1 MRRLIVF
8 FIFFCSI
15 TLSAQKFHEQTS
27 EALQYIYNG
36 YIQYGYN
43 ELKKCAIN
51 NGVGA
56 QFYLAVCYENGIV
69 VEKDL
74 NEAFK
79 MYLRAA
85 ERGLPDAM
93 LYVARFYKKGIVV
106 SQSEARCDEWLQR
119 YEKKGGKCLLPDFI
133 SIYNEGIKH
142 VGNYAM
148 SPNGSGAT
156 QSRQTTIIPNS
167 QTVNSNNQV
176 VNNITVI
183 QQLVNPQQETSPN
196 KQTVTESTKVD
207 SGDKITIKEK
217 SDVDE
222 NIPTTNCD
230 NENTFAWIFANE
242 NYQSVAP
249 VPNAIN
255 DGCVFAEYCEKVL
268 GLPKTNIHLVQ
279 DATYNNFK
287 KEINLIK
294 QISEAYKS
302 DAKIIFYYAGH
313 GLSDESSRD
322 TYLLPIDGY
331 GSDFTTCNS
340 LNELYKTLGG
350 MPASKVVVLLDA
362 CFSGSL
368 RGEGMLAKARG
379 VAIKAKAAAP
389 AGNMVVLSAAQG
401 DETAYSYQE
410 QHHGLFTYFL
420 LKKLQMSKGVVTLGE
435 LFDYVKDNVVKK
447 SLVVNGKQQTPTS
460 SASISASD
468 TWSSWTLGL

>member
-1 MRRLIVF
+1 MKKGGGCPRTSAYNSEILQSESLAEVSCPIS
-8 FIFFCSI
+8 SI
-15 TLSAQKFHEQTS
+15 IDPFLGRPNSHISNDAYK
-27 EALQYIYNG
+27 
-36 YIQYGYN
+36 
-43 ELKKCAIN
+43 LK
-51 NGVGA
+51 
-56 QFYLAVCYENGIV
+56 
-69 VEKDL
+69 VEKL
-74 NEAFK
+74 KFRV
-79 MYLRAA
+79 LGRA
-85 ERGLPDAM
+85 G
-93 LYVARFYKKGIVV
+93 
-106 SQSEARCDEWLQR
+106 
-119 YEKKGGKCLLPDFI
+119 GGKCLLPDFV

-148 SPNGSGAT
+148 SPNGSGAI

-196 KQTVTESTKVD
+196 KQTVTESTKID
-207 SGDKITIKEK
+207 SGNKITIKEK

-268 GLPKTNIHLVQ
+268 GLPKTNIHLVK

>member
-56 QFYLAVCYENGIV
+56 Q
-69 VEKDL
+69 
-74 NEAFK
+74 
-79 MYLRAA
+79 YLRAA

-106 SQSEARCDEWLQR
+106 SQSEARCNEWLQR

-207 SGDKITIKEK
+207 SGNKITIKEK

-222 NIPTTNCD
+222 NIPTTNCN